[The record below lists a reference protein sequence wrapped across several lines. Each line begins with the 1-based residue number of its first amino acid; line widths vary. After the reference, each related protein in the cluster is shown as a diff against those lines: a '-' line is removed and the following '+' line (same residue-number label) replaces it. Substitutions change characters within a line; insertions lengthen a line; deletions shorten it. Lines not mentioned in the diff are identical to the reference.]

1 MEYNE
6 DNFYK
11 HYFFKF
17 KKVLKAI
24 KSHTPRHE
32 LITVGDFLLLCSD
45 EQLVRC
51 NGDLS
56 SCEDLNIGNFC
67 SQDISLVDRSMS

>member
-1 MEYNE
+1 MEYDR

-11 HYFFKF
+11 RYFLKL

-32 LITVGDFLLLCSD
+32 LITVGDFLLLCTD

-51 NGDLS
+51 DM
-56 SCEDLNIGNFC
+56 EIFH
-67 SQDISLVDRSMS
+67 LVKM